1 METYSDI
8 LGLADTPDIAKR
20 LHRLDHE
27 GTLDVVYVAACDLAR
42 RRMRVRSKAGR
53 DVAIALPRD
62 TRLSEGAVL
71 RMDAAGGLVVRVEA
85 ERWLRVRPADAAAAL
100 RVGYHA
106 GNLHWRVKFD
116 GGHLLI
122 GVETDVQTYIDRLL
136 ELVNAGQAVILGEEV
151 TA

>member
-1 METYSDI
+1 METYNDI
-8 LGLADTPDIAKR
+8 LGLADAPSFAKE
-20 LHRLDHE
+20 LHRLDHA
-27 GTLDVVYVAACDLAR
+27 GMLDVVYVAASDLAR

-62 TRLSEGAVL
+62 MRLTEGAVL
-71 RMDAAGGLVVRVEA
+71 RLDTSGALIVRVEA
-85 ERWLRVRPADAAAAL
+85 ERWLRVRPISAEAAL

-116 GGHLLI
+116 HGDLLV
-122 GVETDVQTYIDRLL
+122 GVETDVQTYIERLS
-136 ELVNAGQAVILGEEV
+136 ELVREGAAILLGEEV

>member
-8 LGLADTPDIAKR
+8 LGLADTPDIAKE
-20 LHRLDHE
+20 LHRLDHA
-27 GTLDVVYVAACDLAR
+27 GTLDVVYVAAADLAR

-62 TRLSEGAVL
+62 TCLSEGAVL

>member
-8 LGLADTPDIAKR
+8 LGLADTPDIAKE

-62 TRLSEGAVL
+62 ARLSEGAVL

-85 ERWLRVRPADAAAAL
+85 ERWLRVR
-100 RVGYHA
+100 
-106 GNLHWRVKFD
+106 HWRFKFD
-116 GGHLLI
+116 DGDLLI
-122 GVETDVQTYIDRLL
+122 GVETEMQTYIDRLL
-136 ELVNAGQAVILGEEV
+136 DLANAGQAVILGEEV